1 MSDTTNPTA
10 SPTAVQRRPRIKD
23 ALAIGATSIIE
34 SGCQG
39 LNAAAKLMNGMATR
53 VTLYNASVY
62 LDLVEDQNGNE
73 TVVANAIDKVK
84 SI

>member
-1 MSDTTNPTA
+1 MDTNNVNPATV
-10 SPTAVQRRPRIKD
+10 VQRRPRLKD
-23 ALAIGATSIIE
+23 AFAMGTTSIIE

-73 TVVANAIDKVK
+73 ALVANAIDKVK

>member
-1 MSDTTNPTA
+1 MTDTTINPTA
-10 SPTAVQRRPRIKD
+10 TVVQRRPRLKD
-23 ALAIGATSIIE
+23 AFAIGTTSIIE

-62 LDLVEDQNGNE
+62 LDMIEDQNGNE
-73 TVVANAIDKVK
+73 SLVANAIDKVK
-84 SI
+84 NI